1 MRLQLMVLALGM
13 AGCAQSGTDSDGTLD
28 DQALTGDDATVGDI
42 VINEFTAGNTGK
54 IELYNASDAPVSLA
68 GWQVDD
74 IANGGTKPKALT
86 GTIAAH
92 AVLLVPYS
100 GINTAS
106 ADQVRVV
113 DSSGASHDTHVSG
126 WAGTSISGQ
135 CFGRAYDG
143 GPWALGATTCSL
155 GSTNG
160 APPPPPVSNG
170 IQLVQMPR
178 RDKVLLQGI
187 IVQADRTFAGEVL
200 VEGDTITCVA
210 ESCFAADAAI
220 VHTDGLIV
228 PGLLNAHD
236 HILFDMFDETDWS
249 PSKLYTNHKQWTN
262 ELKYKALVDT
272 KQYLNGE
279 SSPVSLGCEMDKYG
293 ALKHLIAGT
302 TSIQGSAN
310 PTDKACFGS
319 VARTIDTSAN
329 GLDDDHMQT
338 ATIFP
343 SADSA
348 NSVCANIAS
357 GRTSAYVI
365 HIGEGTDA
373 IARRE
378 LTQLASITTTPECL
392 YSPHTTIVHGT
403 AMDDAEMTILA
414 QHGMNLVWSPR
425 SNTFLYGTTTDIPL
439 ALSKGINVALAPD
452 WSIGGGHNMLDE
464 LRFADELDNTE
475 WGDQLSPQQLFAM
488 ATINAARAMGVA
500 DKLGSLEVGK
510 KADLFVIPGDALA
523 PYDALLRA
531 TPADVRLVMVGGLA
545 MYGDAAVA
553 PLASPAP
560 ASETL
565 DVCGH
570 AKFVG
575 MAQPGGTATNKLGQ
589 SYAEVRDTLS
599 SALSAYD
606 AQGKSPYTF
615 SPIAPLFSCPQ

>member
-1 MRLQLMVLALGM
+1 MRAQALVLALGM
-13 AGCAQSGTDSDGTLD
+13 VGCAQSGTDSNSSLD
-28 DQALTGDDATVGDI
+28 NAVTSDDATVGDI

-54 IELYNASDAPVSLA
+54 IELYNASDAPVSLV

-74 IANGGTKPKALT
+74 IADGGTKPKALT
-86 GTIAAH
+86 GTLDAH

-113 DSSGASHDTHVSG
+113 DPSGDAHDTHASG
-126 WAGTSISGQ
+126 WAGTSIGGQ
-135 CFGRAYDG
+135 CFGREYDG
-143 GPWALGATTCSL
+143 GPWALGAITCSL

-160 APPPPPVSNG
+160 APPPPPVTTG
-170 IQLVQMPR
+170 IQLVSMPR
-178 RDKVLLQGI
+178 RDKVLLQGT
-187 IVQADRTFAGEVL
+187 IVQADHAFVGEVL

-210 ESCFAADAAI
+210 ESCFAPDAAV

-236 HILFDMFDETDWS
+236 HILFDMFDESDWS
-249 PSKLYTNHKQWTN
+249 PSKAYTNHNQWPN
-262 ELKYKALVDT
+262 DVKYKALVDA

-279 SSPVSLGCEMDKYG
+279 GSPISLGCEMDKYG
-293 ALKHLIAGT
+293 ELKHLIAGT

-319 VARTIDTSAN
+319 VARTIDTGAN
-329 GLDDDHMQT
+329 GLGEDHMQT

-343 SADSA
+343 TQASADG
-348 NSVCANIAS
+348 VCRNFTA
-357 GRTSAYVI
+357 GRTTSYVI
-365 HIGEGTDA
+365 HIAEGTDA

-378 LTQLASITTTPECL
+378 LTQLASISTTPECL

-403 AMDDAEMTILA
+403 ALQDGDLNIVA

-452 WSIGGGHNMLDE
+452 WSIGGSHNMLDE

-488 ATINAARAMGVA
+488 VTINAARALGVG

-510 KADLFVIPGDALA
+510 KADLFIIPGTALD
-523 PYDALLRA
+523 PYNALLKA
-531 TPADVRLVMVGGLA
+531 TPADMQLVMVGGVA

-553 PLASPAP
+553 PLANPLP
-560 ASETL
+560 ASETM
-565 DVCGH
+565 DVCGT

-575 MAQPGGTATNKLGQ
+575 MAQPTGTASNKLGQ
-589 SYAEVRDTLS
+589 SFADVRDTLTN
-599 SALSAYD
+599 ALSAYD
-606 AQGKSPYTF
+606 AQNLTPYKF
-615 SPIAPLFSCPQ
+615 SPIAPLFSCDK